1 MKVKLLGLVVFLVMG
16 GLGICPIFAQTV
28 HQVNAGD
35 GTLEAA
41 VAAASDGDIIE
52 LVDAGGVYFQSSG
65 SRIDIDKT
73 LTIRAQEGL
82 AMKPIVRNTDL
93 SQSSARLFEIQAG
106 GNLTLIGLDLDCRAS
121 DGGANHA
128 KNAVR
133 SQDVP
138 DTTGTFHFKL
148 FVEDCR
154 LHHSTESLIKAH
166 RYTIG
171 DTVSFKNTVFDEANN
186 EAVLFRESTSNLG
199 PEILYAE
206 FENCTFTR
214 IGREAIYIEFSDP
227 VVRINHCTFDSIS
240 WRENK
245 RMVYPRNVNDV
256 EIKNCIFTNQG
267 GTQSQSIALYGNS
280 SISYSDTFN
289 VAAVAT
295 NGSSSIGAGMLGVDP
310 QYTDPANDDYTL
322 QPTSPVLGMADDGYA
337 MGDLRW
343 DPTYGF
349 PIVIPVKAGDGT
361 IEAALAMANDGDTLE
376 LVTSGGLYEK
386 SSGDKIVIDKEVMI
400 RARTGLAQKP
410 IIRNTDISQGSARLF
425 EIQAGG
431 SLHLVGLDLDGRAV
445 DGGAPHAKNFVRNEN
460 VAQADSFAAEYI
472 RITDCYM
479 HDAKEKGVMGHAYTR
494 IDTISITNSIFYN
507 CLHEAVYLRES
518 DAQGGPDVRFF
529 ELENCTFVKVEREAV
544 YSDHNDPVMRINH
557 CTFDSVGAGGGDRIL
572 YLREAQDAQI
582 KNSIFSNQGGYPD
595 AIRIYGSSSIS
606 YCDTFNVGLI
616 DLEPNATIG
625 PGMLGADPLYNDPAN
640 FDYRLAA
647 ASPVRGQADDGRAMG
662 DLRWEVLPSQYY
674 LNIVTVGNGLVTLNP
689 PGGVYDPGT
698 MVTMTAVADPGWEF
712 SQWTG
717 NVFPPNANPVTITM
731 NQNETVTATFVS
743 TTPQVTLTVDTVGY
757 GHVDLS
763 PEPVNGTYDLGT
775 LVTMTAVPQT
785 DWQFAEWLGDT
796 MSTENP
802 LTVAVDSNM
811 AVTARF
817 ESVFP
822 QVTLTMII
830 VGQGNVSQDPEP
842 ILGTYSVNTMVTI
855 TANPA
860 LGWEFSGWSG
870 DLVSTDNPDSIL
882 MDTDKTVTATFV
894 ETQYPGGVAEIDTTW
909 DLRDAV
915 ELANNNSTVDT
926 LVLITSGGV
935 YTSTNTSDVVV
946 TAPLTIKAEE
956 GLAEKPIITNSDV
969 EASNLDVFRVFDDFT
984 LIGVELDGGHPRSHG
999 MKYGIRLRHYSGGD
1013 SVKNGTNI
1021 TLINCDFH
1029 DFYEGKNPLA
1039 DGHAVRLDV
1048 ELIAGV
1054 IKAEN
1059 CTFYNFGYEAFRLS
1073 ETEKYLTDRCL
1084 DSLIVRNCTFK
1095 NIDAEAVRY
1104 YSDLDPNTPDAP
1116 VILEHITIDSSATRV
1131 FYLKNSGGAIVR
1143 DIIIS
1148 NSRTSGHGRD
1158 GDLMDAQ
1165 GNTGV
1170 TSFVSDIDTF
1180 NVLAVPIKSADGQV
1194 DETTVWGI
1202 DPHYEDPLSFNYT
1215 LLPTSHLYGL
1225 GHDGEALGD
1234 LNWAT
1239 NIPVHVALTIN
1250 IVDSGSVV
1258 LDPPPVGLTYDP
1270 NTLVWLTAVPDT
1282 GFEFIEWTG
1291 DLTGSTNP
1299 DSIRMDGNKVVTA
1312 VFARIT
1318 GVEDLELL
1326 PTEYSLGQNYP
1337 NPFNP
1342 STTIQFALKDFG
1354 HAKLKIYDILGRE
1367 VATLIDKEMQPGYYK
1382 VQFQDPN
1389 LATGVYFYR
1398 LESGDFVA
1406 IKKMLMVK

>member
-674 LNIVTVGNGLVTLNP
+674 LNIENG
-689 PGGVYDPGT
+689 
-698 MVTMTAVADPGWEF
+698 EF
-712 SQWTG
+712 
-717 NVFPPNANPVTITM
+717 
-731 NQNETVTATFVS
+731 
-743 TTPQVTLTVDTVGY
+743 
-757 GHVDLS
+757 LS
-763 PEPVNGTYDLGT
+763 RP
-775 LVTMTAVPQT
+775 
-785 DWQFAEWLGDT
+785 
-796 MSTENP
+796 
-802 LTVAVDSNM
+802 
-811 AVTARF
+811 
-817 ESVFP
+817 
-822 QVTLTMII
+822 
-830 VGQGNVSQDPEP
+830 
-842 ILGTYSVNTMVTI
+842 
-855 TANPA
+855 
-860 LGWEFSGWSG
+860 
-870 DLVSTDNPDSIL
+870 
-882 MDTDKTVTATFV
+882 
-894 ETQYPGGVAEIDTTW
+894 
-909 DLRDAV
+909 
-915 ELANNNSTVDT
+915 
-926 LVLITSGGV
+926 
-935 YTSTNTSDVVV
+935 
-946 TAPLTIKAEE
+946 
-956 GLAEKPIITNSDV
+956 
-969 EASNLDVFRVFDDFT
+969 
-984 LIGVELDGGHPRSHG
+984 
-999 MKYGIRLRHYSGGD
+999 
-1013 SVKNGTNI
+1013 
-1021 TLINCDFH
+1021 C
-1029 DFYEGKNPLA
+1029 
-1039 DGHAVRLDV
+1039 
-1048 ELIAGV
+1048 
-1054 IKAEN
+1054 
-1059 CTFYNFGYEAFRLS
+1059 
-1073 ETEKYLTDRCL
+1073 
-1084 DSLIVRNCTFK
+1084 
-1095 NIDAEAVRY
+1095 
-1104 YSDLDPNTPDAP
+1104 
-1116 VILEHITIDSSATRV
+1116 
-1131 FYLKNSGGAIVR
+1131 
-1143 DIIIS
+1143 
-1148 NSRTSGHGRD
+1148 
-1158 GDLMDAQ
+1158 
-1165 GNTGV
+1165 
-1170 TSFVSDIDTF
+1170 
-1180 NVLAVPIKSADGQV
+1180 
-1194 DETTVWGI
+1194 
-1202 DPHYEDPLSFNYT
+1202 
-1215 LLPTSHLYGL
+1215 
-1225 GHDGEALGD
+1225 
-1234 LNWAT
+1234 
-1239 NIPVHVALTIN
+1239 
-1250 IVDSGSVV
+1250 
-1258 LDPPPVGLTYDP
+1258 
-1270 NTLVWLTAVPDT
+1270 
-1282 GFEFIEWTG
+1282 
-1291 DLTGSTNP
+1291 
-1299 DSIRMDGNKVVTA
+1299 
-1312 VFARIT
+1312 
-1318 GVEDLELL
+1318 
-1326 PTEYSLGQNYP
+1326 
-1337 NPFNP
+1337 
-1342 STTIQFALKDFG
+1342 
-1354 HAKLKIYDILGRE
+1354 
-1367 VATLIDKEMQPGYYK
+1367 
-1382 VQFQDPN
+1382 
-1389 LATGVYFYR
+1389 
-1398 LESGDFVA
+1398 
-1406 IKKMLMVK
+1406 